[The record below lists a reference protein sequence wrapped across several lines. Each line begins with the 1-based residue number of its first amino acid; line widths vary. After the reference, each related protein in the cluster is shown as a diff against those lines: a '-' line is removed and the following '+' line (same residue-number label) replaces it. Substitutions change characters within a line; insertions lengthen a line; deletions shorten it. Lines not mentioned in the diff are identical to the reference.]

1 MLSKEALDYL
11 SKRTEEGFGM
21 LYDEFYKLDID
32 EQQWLISKFRENSN
46 RKKDNKVTAIFG
58 SCEQPFIS
66 EVKKGETVMVGS
78 GEDSCFVRAG
88 VTPEESRQNLDNM
101 LDDAFYCKPVAFV
114 KKLQRKIKNTFR
126 K

>member
-11 SKRTEEGFGM
+11 SKRTEKGFGM
-21 LYDEFYKLDID
+21 QYDEFYKLDID
-32 EQQWLISKFRENSN
+32 EQQRLISMF
-46 RKKDNKVTAIFG
+46 RKKDNKVTAMFG
-58 SCEQPFIS
+58 SWEQPFIS

-88 VTPEESRQNLDNM
+88 ITPEKSKEALDNM
-101 LDDAFYCKPVAFV
+101 LDDAIYIKPVAFV